1 MRRILIVDDEP
12 AILFAINSYLGR
24 RDYAVDVAEDL
35 PTAEKLLAG
44 NDFDVV
50 VTDLRLSAAGKTEGL
65 DLLRFLRER
74 RLGARTILLTAYG
87 SPAVEA
93 EAKALSVDRYLQ
105 KPIELAELSE
115 IIATLILM
123 PPVASP
129 V

>member
-12 AILFAINSYLGR
+12 AILFAVNSYLGS
-24 RDYAVDVAEDL
+24 RDYVVDVAEDL
-35 PTAEKLLAG
+35 QTAKELLARI
-44 NDFDVV
+44 DFDVV
-50 VTDLRLSAAGKTEGL
+50 VTDLRLTAEGKTEGL
-65 DLLRFLRER
+65 DILRFIRDR

-87 SPAVEA
+87 SSAVEA
-93 EAKALSVDRYLQ
+93 QATALSVDRYLE

-115 IIATLILM
+115 IISTLTLM